1 MSKSLR
7 VTREGPVGVGRVGS
21 EMGRDL
27 PPHHSRYWPRG
38 PPLGLARKESGSY
51 WTSWAGV
58 PGANWG
64 RMRAM
69 SVLKGSA
76 PVAGE
81 E

>member
-1 MSKSLR
+1 M
-7 VTREGPVGVGRVGS
+7 
-21 EMGRDL
+21 
-27 PPHHSRYWPRG
+27 
-38 PPLGLARKESGSY
+38 GLARKESGSY